1 MPAGSERSLLAS
13 AWLLGTKCVCF
24 VRAYVAFVPQAL
36 FAKRGSRKRDAV
48 GGQHVVVVERLAS
61 LVASVFDATRFL
73 KNAWRPFRRLFVRRL
88 GFVVALR
95 RKSQP

>member
-1 MPAGSERSLLAS
+1 M
-13 AWLLGTKCVCF
+13 
-24 VRAYVAFVPQAL
+24 PQAL
-36 FAKRGSRKRDAV
+36 FAKRGSRKLDAV

-61 LVASVFDATRFL
+61 FVASVFDATRFL

-95 RKSQP
+95 RKSQPRGLRRCFVSRKKMRFKIK